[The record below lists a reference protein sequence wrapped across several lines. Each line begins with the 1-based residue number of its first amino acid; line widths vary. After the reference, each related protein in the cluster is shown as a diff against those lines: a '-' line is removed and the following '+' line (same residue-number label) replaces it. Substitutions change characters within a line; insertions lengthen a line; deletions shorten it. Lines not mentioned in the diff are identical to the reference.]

1 MGDGGGRCL
10 ACLCG
15 CLGGLG
21 PGLGGDLDCL
31 GRFQRMHTLNEVLIF
46 LASTWSSFPAVLN
59 YSTGASG

>member
-1 MGDGGGRCL
+1 MAGGGGRCL
-10 ACLCG
+10 ARLSG

-31 GRFQRMHTLNEVLIF
+31 GRFQRMHTLDEVLIISGIDMV
-46 LASTWSSFPAVLN
+46 LFPCSLN